1 MEFDVYKALKQ
12 FRATLT
18 KDWTKLTFD
27 YEIKGDGDKEKAVA
41 TATGVSLNG
50 LDDDITIIFAAN
62 KSGVVQFRAVFDKID
77 ATNEV
82 LNLVHE
88 YNRTAY
94 FFKMFVRDDEYLEIQ
109 QSFICYDPI
118 DIDEY
123 IGECMARL
131 INTNKNELVKTLTQY
146 THS

>member
-18 KDWTKLTFD
+18 KDWAKLTFD
-27 YEIKGDGDKEKAVA
+27 YEIKGDGDKEKAAA

-50 LDDDITIIFAAN
+50 LDDDITIIFSAN